1 MQTFDL
7 TPFVE
12 FSTFFKT
19 HQYLLSPPQNEHIFC
34 LAFCLLQPFPISV
47 RQDKR
52 KSKSEARCQKLAVK
66 KVSFFRHPLVTDEL

>member
-19 HQYLLSPPQNEHIFC
+19 HQNLLSPPPNEHIFC
-34 LAFCLLQPFPISV
+34 LAFVFYSHSQYLF
-47 RQDKR
+47 
-52 KSKSEARCQKLAVK
+52 ARTKEKVKAKLAVK